1 MENIDDKYKKKSPFT
16 VPEGY
21 FDKLTDR
28 IADRVQEEKKPQ
40 KVRFIQIVKPY
51 MGLAAIFMLAFL
63 VVQVV
68 FPHFIDPNKMILKE
82 GETVEQ
88 TQQAVAT
95 DNEII
100 FDSYFNPTNEEIIE
114 YLTTE
119 IDSYDLIYAG
129 IY

>member
-28 IADRVQEEKKPQ
+28 ITERVQEEKKPQ

>member
-1 MENIDDKYKKKSPFT
+1 MENIDDKYKRKSPFT

-28 IADRVQEEKKPQ
+28 IAERVQEEKKPQ

-95 DNEII
+95 DNEVI

>member
-28 IADRVQEEKKPQ
+28 IAERVQEEKKPQ

-95 DNEII
+95 DNEVI

-119 IDSYDLIYAG
+119 VDSYDLIYAG

>member
-28 IADRVQEEKKPQ
+28 IAERVQEEKKPQ

>member
-28 IADRVQEEKKPQ
+28 IAERVQEEKKPQ

-95 DNEII
+95 DNEVI

>member
-28 IADRVQEEKKPQ
+28 ITERVQEEKKPQ

-88 TQQAVAT
+88 TQQAAAT
-95 DNEII
+95 DNEVI

-119 IDSYDLIYAG
+119 VDSYDLIYAG

>member
-1 MENIDDKYKKKSPFT
+1 MENKDDKYKKKSPFT

-28 IADRVQEEKKPQ
+28 IAERVQEEKKPQ

-119 IDSYDLIYAG
+119 VDSYDLIYAG

>member
-28 IADRVQEEKKPQ
+28 ITERVQEEKKPQ

-95 DNEII
+95 DNEVI

>member
-28 IADRVQEEKKPQ
+28 IAERVQEEKKPQ

-119 IDSYDLIYAG
+119 VDSYDLIYAG

>member
-28 IADRVQEEKKPQ
+28 IAERVQEEKKPQ

-68 FPHFIDPNKMILKE
+68 FPHFIDPNKMLLKE